1 LWHLGVLT
9 VLDVNLFGAYCQSV
23 ARWRLAEEALARMVD
38 CDPVMN
44 GLLVKASTG
53 DARLNPLVR
62 AARDAAN
69 DIVMF
74 AGQFGIGAAARA
86 RISAGIGHEPPSKFG
101 DLLA

>member
-1 LWHLGVLT
+1 MWHLGVLT